1 MKELKEYNLPD
12 LALIEY
18 AKSASRSKTN
28 HPESEFRYMVFQP
41 SCTAVVLGQSNTIE
55 KSVHVQRCAE
65 NNVDVMK
72 RPSGG
77 EAVLITPNTMI
88 ISFCILDSKLPRSS
102 EIFNFALGCILSAL
116 ASNGV
121 KNAEYRGISDIAIDG
136 KKILGCA
143 IYRRPGMVLYHGVL
157 NVSESPQN
165 IGYYLLH
172 PTKEP
177 DYRVNRDHES
187 FVTSLFQEGYNIDM
201 GFLKQSIQSSLAET
215 YTHF

>member
-1 MKELKEYNLPD
+1 MITLNGYNLPD

-18 AKSASRSKTN
+18 AKSASKDKIN
-28 HPESEFRYMVFQP
+28 HPDSEFRYMVFKP
-41 SCTAVVLGQSNTIE
+41 SRTTVVLGQSNTIE
-55 KSVHVQRCAE
+55 KSVNVQRCFE
-65 NNVDVMK
+65 DNVEVMK

-77 EAVLITPNTMI
+77 EAVLISPHTLI

-102 EIFNFALGCILSAL
+102 DIFSFALGCILTAL
-116 ASNGV
+116 AANGV
-121 KNAEYRGISDIAIDG
+121 TNAEFRGISDIAIEG

-177 DYRVNRDHES
+177 DYRVHRNHES
-187 FVTSLFQEGYNIDM
+187 FVTSLFQEGYHINMDI
-201 GFLKQSIQSSLAET
+201 LKQSIQSALAET
-215 YTHF
+215 YTYY